1 LPLLALA
8 KRAWLGDGEK
18 NWWNAKTRLSFKI
31 KYGGIAQ
38 PTATAGWCGHEI
50 CLSILPERV
59 LRGQTTSN
67 FCHYNVY
74 WTCGPSC
81 RSWNFYLMDNVAG
94 TYFRNFVWVNFLK
107 EGVL

>member
-1 LPLLALA
+1 VLAPS
-8 KRAWLGDGEK
+8 AWLGGGK
-18 NWWNAKTRLSFKI
+18 KLAVIFQNLTIIIARRLFTT
-31 KYGGIAQ
+31 Q
-38 PTATAGWCGHEI
+38 PTGFAGWCGHEVY
-50 CLSILPERV
+50 LSILPERV

-81 RSWNFYLMDNVAG
+81 CSWNFYLMDNVAG